1 MARRYNYI
9 FRSSDPAWRRKQAQ
23 KKAKAEAREAQKQR
37 QKFGYGAGKIPV
49 YVPELGRTYESIAA
63 AAADLGINASN
74 ISKVISGSRKS
85 AGGLHFELAASQPEP
100 WTPEEPSQ
108 DEQKELYKHLIQK
121 VIEDTNKLI
130 EDARGRKLQGF
141 LDDLNDLEDFA
152 TSILGETGD
161 NLIDDQSDVL
171 DDMDLDELKQLDKV
185 LNEKYIKA
193 KADVEKADERLQGYA
208 DVFGTSSNEMQKYEH
223 LIPEI
228 NRTVDRAA
236 RNSDGSNIWY
246 MIKDAIGR
254 NVSPDDIRDL
264 LQKVNDYYDNKP
276 KRTKKG
282 QKLKDVL
289 NDWERR
295 VYGDKTYEDLEDED
309 IY

>member
-1 MARRYNYI
+1 MAKRYNYI

-23 KKAKAEAREAQKQR
+23 KKAKAEAREAQR

-74 ISKVISGSRKS
+74 ISKVLSGSRKS
-85 AGGLHFELAASQPEP
+85 AGGLHFELAASQPET
-100 WTPEEPSQ
+100 WAPEEPSQ

-295 VYGDKTYEDLEDED
+295 VYGDKTYEDLENED